1 MSLRFNDLKDLV
13 SKKIHID
20 EYASKMGD
28 DADTIVVSF
37 KVKYQ
42 DPAWELSNFF
52 EKGYEWV
59 LDADVS
65 SGEMEDG
72 SYLVFLE
79 IERRPSFPPNLMRA
93 LKDMEGLTDQKVS
106 EYEFMYRKGGEY
118 KEMSMDNL
126 KATVPLSPR
135 EYRAKYG
142 DGSESS
148 ETISAITAEES
159 RQIKAMQSTA
169 GITPKATVITD
180 PVLKHFVNLSKR

>member
-37 KVKYQ
+37 KIRYQ

-52 EKGYEWV
+52 EKGYDWV

-93 LKDMEGLTDQKVS
+93 LKDMEGLTDQKIG
-106 EYEFMYRKGGEY
+106 EYEFMYRKGNEY

-126 KATVPLSPR
+126 KATIPLSPR

-142 DGSESS
+142 EESEPEASVGP
-148 ETISAITAEES
+148 ITAEES

-169 GITPKATVITD
+169 GITPRATVITD